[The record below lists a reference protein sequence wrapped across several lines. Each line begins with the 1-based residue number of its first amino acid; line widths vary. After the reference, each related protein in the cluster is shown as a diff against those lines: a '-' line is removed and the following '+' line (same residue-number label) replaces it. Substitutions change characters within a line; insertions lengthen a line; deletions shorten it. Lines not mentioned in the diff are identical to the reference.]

1 MIISAGPKYN
11 VNEEK
16 IMATEGNL
24 SALNRL
30 MNYFISIGW
39 VLIFYIN
46 KNKYDRSTVHD
57 CYTHNTVSV
66 NFFL

>member
-30 MNYFISIGW
+30 MDYSISIGW
-39 VLIFYIN
+39 VVIFHNN
-46 KNKYDRSTVHD
+46 KK
-57 CYTHNTVSV
+57 
-66 NFFL
+66 